1 MRAGLIS
8 AAALA
13 VAAVAAAAPAVAAAD
28 GPRFTATPATAAP
41 GDTVTLRAFGCTGPA
56 TASAPGLFGT
66 VALGPS
72 EGQGQ
77 GQGQGQEQEQVA
89 TVTVGRYAAPGVR
102 HDVAF
107 GCDGGQGTI
116 PVAVEERGAAAPGAV
131 RTGLGGGVTG
141 PGSVKAVAVAAL
153 VGATGLVVVRRRRT
167 AVR

>member
-66 VALGPS
+66 VALGPG
-72 EGQGQ
+72 E
-77 GQGQGQEQEQVA
+77 GQGQEQEQVA

-141 PGSVKAVAVAAL
+141 PGSVKAVALAAL

>member
-13 VAAVAAAAPAVAAAD
+13 VAALAAAAPAAAAAD

-41 GDTVTLRAFGCTGPA
+41 GDTVTLRAFGCAGPA

-66 VALGPS
+66 VALGPG

-77 GQGQGQEQEQVA
+77 ELEQVA

-116 PVAVEERGAAAPGAV
+116 PVAVEERGAPAPGTV

>member
-77 GQGQGQEQEQVA
+77 EQEQEQVA

-116 PVAVEERGAAAPGAV
+116 PVAVEEPGAAAPGAV